1 MFLVKLRKSGT
12 ISAHFRQGK
21 DSRMAGWQTLYG
33 AAGKERRRS
42 VRVAGNRRAVNG
54 RDRCAKQVSGGRR
67 RRSAGDERQAE
78 RRRRSAIG
86 VRRRQSE
93 SPGVCR
99 NDFSHKSLISAG
111 LWRKNGNPLPLK
123 RRLHDLLMSCQLTYA
138 LISAI

>member
-1 MFLVKLRKSGT
+1 
-12 ISAHFRQGK
+12 
-21 DSRMAGWQTLYG
+21 MAGGQTLYG

-42 VRVAGNRRAVNG
+42 VRVAGNRRTMNG

-67 RRSAGDERQAE
+67 RRSA
-78 RRRRSAIG
+78 IG

-93 SPGVCR
+93 PPGVCR
-99 NDFSHKSLISAG
+99 SDFSHKSLISAG

-123 RRLHDLLMSCQLTYA
+123 RRLHDLLMNRQLTYI